1 MDDKTTSMDDKTTS
15 MDDKTSSMF
24 NVLFLLVVV
33 TTQHPVVGAIIKKTK
48 KGGKYSFCCRIMRI
62 FVAC

>member
-1 MDDKTTSMDDKTTS
+1 MDDKTTTMDDKTST

-33 TTQHPVVGAIIKKTK
+33 TTQHPVVGAIINS
-48 KGGKYSFCCRIMRI
+48 SFANHYVSKNKA
-62 FVAC
+62 FA